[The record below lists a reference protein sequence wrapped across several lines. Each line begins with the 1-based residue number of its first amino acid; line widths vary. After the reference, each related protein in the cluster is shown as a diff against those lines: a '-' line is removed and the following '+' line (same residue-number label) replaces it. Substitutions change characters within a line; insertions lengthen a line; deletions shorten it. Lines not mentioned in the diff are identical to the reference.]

1 VLPWLLLGLL
11 QALVLLLQ
19 ALVLLVQALVLL
31 VQELVLLV
39 QGPLWGWEQGEG
51 QGWGQEQEQ
60 RLELGLL
67 LRWAAALLLLQPAV
81 LPGPWLP
88 LSVHAGWGRAARWAA
103 SPWCS
108 LMCR

>member
-1 VLPWLLLGLL
+1 MLL

-19 ALVLLVQALVLL
+19 ALVLLVQELVLLVQELVLL

-51 QGWGQEQEQ
+51 Q

-81 LPGPWLP
+81 LPGPWLH
-88 LSVHAGWGRAARWAA
+88 LSVHAYRYA
-103 SPWCS
+103 SH
-108 LMCR
+108 R